1 MVRHASRPPC
11 MPHTAS
17 PGGRQLRQAGPPC
30 GVCALGRPQA
40 CEERV
45 TMAFDTVRNRK
56 IMETVPERLALEA
69 PTPDATQP
77 GACPPQQTPSAA
89 ALLQFPG
96 LLVLDQFLNE
106 GPPVCS
112 ATSLA
117 HEPFREA
124 LGEGLASPPG
134 LCERDRGACRPGPSP
149 LSHRRGRGR
158 DGGCQ
163 RHREAQDLRS
173 PGRCRVSARTTVPVQ
188 PPRKP
193 ARGPSKNQTQNR
205 RTARQ
210 ALLGVRPEEGRSPSR
225 SDVRAPQSLPHH
237 SRRSRRG
244 SPLSVHDR
252 CARDRSRARAG
263 AAHAAPGAHGGSPG
277 RRAEQSEAETRTVWR
292 HVFVEQD

>member
-45 TMAFDTVRNRK
+45 TTAFDTVRNRK

-69 PTPDATQP
+69 PNPDATRP
-77 GACPPQQTPSAA
+77 GACPPQRTPSAA

-252 CARDRSRARAG
+252 CARDLSRAQ

-277 RRAEQSEAETRTVWR
+277 RRAEQSEAETRTVWL